1 MLEYKFYFTN
11 LFKWVQINKANSSV
25 EKNNKPKNHLLKE
38 TSHQDSIENIFFDL
52 DISKK
57 PNCQERKREWDRVPP
72 SSLCFHTELLHRKH
86 FTHDAQRGGMRYQIK
101 GRRKLGNVE
110 MLEDLASRGHRMDV
124 NGRKGKREKSFN
136 GLSARPASCSSF
148 SLSLFLPSLSPP
160 LPFSSSFRRLDPHR
174 YLDGRTNAANRKPN
188 NLGHFWQ
195 TMPSK
200 CNSNALTH
208 LLDRPRL
215 EFQVVANLTRDP
227 SATISPSLLIWIF
240 SSFAVFAY
248 ASSSPTAPV
257 STVARFDKRTW
268 LAHASLP
275 SSILSFPIPICPV
288 IVDFHSI

>member
-1 MLEYKFYFTN
+1 MAYPLDRPAVR
-11 LFKWVQINKANSSV
+11 LPLSLSSS
-25 EKNNKPKNHLLKE
+25 L
-38 TSHQDSIENIFFDL
+38 
-52 DISKK
+52 
-57 PNCQERKREWDRVPP
+57 P
-72 SSLCFHTELLHRKH
+72 SS
-86 FTHDAQRGGMRYQIK
+86 
-101 GRRKLGNVE
+101 
-110 MLEDLASRGHRMDV
+110 
-124 NGRKGKREKSFN
+124 
-136 GLSARPASCSSF
+136 P
-148 SLSLFLPSLSPP
+148 LPS
-160 LPFSSSFRRLDPHR
+160 SSLFRRLDPHR

-208 LLDRPRL
+208 SLGRPRL

-248 ASSSPTAPV
+248 ASSFPTAPV

-275 SSILSFPIPICPV
+275 SSILSYPIPIRPV
-288 IVDFHSI
+288 IVDFHGV